1 MMVPVLTHRAY
12 ARGYLN
18 PTCDRGANEGVRVS
32 HKDEQGAQE
41 ERPGYY
47 L

>member
-1 MMVPVLTHRAY
+1 MWLP
-12 ARGYLN
+12 N
-18 PTCDRGANEGVRVS
+18 PACDRGANEGVRVS

-41 ERPGYY
+41 ERPRYY